1 MTKNHIKPRLF
12 LVVYDR
18 PEDARVPDY
27 CADLRVYGLC
37 EDEWP
42 VVYVFSEEMKLRK
55 AA

>member
-1 MTKNHIKPRLF
+1 MTEHHANPRLT

-18 PEDARVPDY
+18 PEDACALDY

-42 VVYVFSEEMKLRK
+42 VVYVFSEEVKK

>member
-1 MTKNHIKPRLF
+1 MNTQHTTPRLS

-18 PEDARVPDY
+18 PEDAFALDY
-27 CADLRVYGLC
+27 RDDLRVYGLC

-42 VVYVFSEEMKLRK
+42 VVYVFSEEMRK